1 MVRRQRRLLD
11 SNPMSIGKRLF
22 NLAKSELNSLL
33 DRAAEAERVPLRD
46 PDEDLYRRFSLDEL
60 TDKELE
66 AELDR
71 RHRVRQ
77 AQARGTTAGSRA
89 TGQAANAKT
98 ADKGASGTAHAAGSA
113 QARKPSPDDE
123 LRRAYAAL
131 EVPFGCDFATVHKS
145 YRLLMRKY
153 HPDRH
158 AGSPEKQKAAT
169 ELAQRL
175 SAAYQLI
182 EQHSR
187 K

>member
-1 MVRRQRRLLD
+1 
-11 SNPMSIGKRLF
+11 MSIGRRLF

-33 DRAAEAERVPLRD
+33 DRAVEAEQVVAHGRD

-66 AELDR
+66 AEIER

-77 AQARGTTAGSRA
+77 AKARGASTGSRPA
-89 TGQAANAKT
+89 GAAEGAKPTDKDAPASARAST
-98 ADKGASGTAHAAGSA
+98 AA

-131 EVPFGCDFATVHKS
+131 EVPFGSDFAAVRKS
-145 YRLLMRKY
+145 YRVLMRKY

-169 ELAQRL
+169 ELAQKL

-182 EQHSR
+182 EQRTSKR
-187 K
+187 P